1 MLSLPRWRVMRCS
14 RYASSSV
21 ALGLTSVPSPLAPP
35 TSGRFLQ
42 RADGR
47 RQRVLPRDLDPLAVV
62 LDARLQQ
69 PVVAVDAVA
78 AEAVAIRDP
87 ALVDRLV
94 LARHDAAQ
102 LAAQHVRIEI
112 AAGAV
117 VRAHERLRD
126 HLPRARAVAV
136 RLVVQRADGAQIDDV
151 AARARD
157 RRSSLYR
164 CRSPSGRCGSSRRAL
179 GCRRSPRRTARSAC
193 NGCSASCP
201 STRAAPSSCL

>member
-1 MLSLPRWRVMRCS
+1 MRCS

-35 TSGRFLQ
+35 PSVALRSA
-42 RADGR
+42 RDGR
-47 RQRVLPRDLDPLAVV
+47 RQRVLPGDLDPLAVV

-69 PVVAVDAVA
+69 PVGAVDAVA
-78 AEAVAIRDP
+78 AEAVAIREP
-87 ALVDRLV
+87 ALVDGFV

-102 LAAQHVRIEI
+102 PPAQHVRVEI
-112 AAGAV
+112 AARAV

-126 HLPRARAVAV
+126 HLPRARAVAI

-151 AARARD
+151 AARARG
-157 RRSSLYR
+157 RRSSLCT
-164 CRSPSGRCGSSRRAL
+164 CRSRSGRCGSSRRAL

-193 NGCSASCP
+193 SGCSASCP
-201 STRAAPSSCL
+201 SRRAARYSCL